1 MAKKIDVVII
11 EKNIERSM
19 KEELGDHFILGD
31 AMQKQTLEFAGIER
45 ARWVVVSTTDPVIAR
60 KVVDVVGETDPEV
73 RVVAIADKTGEEKL
87 FLDTNGELPLHLEH
101 LLQLR
106 HEAAKTILSYVCGP
120 RGLRAVSKVKRSPDK
135 DSKETKETK
144 SAKVVKEPTQAEA
157 QQG

>member
-1 MAKKIDVVII
+1 M
-11 EKNIERSM
+11 
-19 KEELGDHFILGD
+19 
-31 AMQKQTLEFAGIER
+31 
-45 ARWVVVSTTDPVIAR
+45 VSTTDPVIAR